1 MNSTTY
7 SFKANVQNEPSR
19 VSFLDVPLAS
29 NEGEAMRQSDDT
41 LNQGRDN
48 RIANLDL
55 DNIESIDTE
64 PEVITSPN
72 SISCA
77 PEKDAEIKVM
87 LRRNPEEI
95 VPEERYLS
103 LIASSPSTSITMLD
117 TPEPHEQNPI
127 NNALNNAQQV
137 ISNTR
142 RSLTD
147 LIIPSGEISETL
159 SIPRKT
165 NVRREN
171 DYVKIKPK
179 IEKLRFSTP
188 TYPAAG
194 VVRET
199 PL

>member
-1 MNSTTY
+1 M
-7 SFKANVQNEPSR
+7 QH
-19 VSFLDVPLAS
+19 
-29 NEGEAMRQSDDT
+29 SDDAP
-41 LNQGRDN
+41 NQGREN
-48 RIANLDL
+48 HIANLDL

-77 PEKDAEIKVM
+77 PENVTEVNVM
-87 LRRNPEEI
+87 LRRNPQEI

-103 LIASSPSTSITMLD
+103 LIASSPSTSVTMLD
-117 TPEPHEQNPI
+117 TPDPQDQNPM
-127 NNALNNAQQV
+127 NNAINTAQQV
-137 ISNTR
+137 LSNTR

-147 LIIPSGEISETL
+147 LIVPSAEISETL

-171 DYVKIKPK
+171 DYVKIRPK

>member
-1 MNSTTY
+1 MI
-7 SFKANVQNEPSR
+7 KANVQNEPSR
-19 VSFLDVPLAS
+19 VSFFDVPSAS
-29 NEGEAMRQSDDT
+29 NGGEAMQHSDDT
-41 LNQGRDN
+41 LNQGREN
-48 RIANLDL
+48 LIANLDL

-64 PEVITSPN
+64 PEVMTIPN

-77 PEKDAEIKVM
+77 PENDEETKVM

-103 LIASSPSTSITMLD
+103 LIASSPSTSVTMLD
-117 TPEPHEQNPI
+117 TPEPHDQNPI

-137 ISNTR
+137 LSNTR

-171 DYVKIKPK
+171 DYVKIRPK

>member
-1 MNSTTY
+1 M
-7 SFKANVQNEPSR
+7 QH
-19 VSFLDVPLAS
+19 
-29 NEGEAMRQSDDT
+29 SDDAP
-41 LNQGRDN
+41 NQGREN
-48 RIANLDL
+48 HIANLDL

-77 PEKDAEIKVM
+77 PENVTEVNVM
-87 LRRNPEEI
+87 LRRNPQEI

-103 LIASSPSTSITMLD
+103 LIASSPSTSVTMLD
-117 TPEPHEQNPI
+117 TPEPHDQSPM
-127 NNALNNAQQV
+127 NNAINTAQQV
-137 ISNTR
+137 LSNTR

-147 LIIPSGEISETL
+147 LIVPSAEISETL

-171 DYVKIKPK
+171 DYVKIRPK

>member
-1 MNSTTY
+1 M
-7 SFKANVQNEPSR
+7 QH
-19 VSFLDVPLAS
+19 
-29 NEGEAMRQSDDT
+29 SDDT
-41 LNQGRDN
+41 LNQGREN
-48 RIANLDL
+48 LIANLDL

-64 PEVITSPN
+64 PEVMTIPN

-77 PEKDAEIKVM
+77 PENDEETKVM

-103 LIASSPSTSITMLD
+103 LIASSPSTSVTMLD
-117 TPEPHEQNPI
+117 TPEPHDQNPI

-137 ISNTR
+137 LSNTR

-171 DYVKIKPK
+171 DYVKIRPK

>member
-1 MNSTTY
+1 M
-7 SFKANVQNEPSR
+7 FKATVQNEPSR
-19 VSFLDVPLAS
+19 VSFPDAPPAS
-29 NEGEAMRQSDDT
+29 NGGEGMQHSDDAP
-41 LNQGRDN
+41 NQGREN
-48 RIANLDL
+48 HIANLDL

-77 PEKDAEIKVM
+77 PDNVTEVNVM
-87 LRRNPEEI
+87 LRRNPQEI

-103 LIASSPSTSITMLD
+103 LIASSPSTSVTMLD
-117 TPEPHEQNPI
+117 TPEPHDQSPM
-127 NNALNNAQQV
+127 NNAINTAQQV
-137 ISNTR
+137 LSNTR

-147 LIIPSGEISETL
+147 LIVPSAEISETL

-171 DYVKIKPK
+171 DYVKIRPK

>member
-1 MNSTTY
+1 MIQ
-7 SFKANVQNEPSR
+7 ANVQNEPSR
-19 VSFLDVPLAS
+19 VSFFDVPPAS
-29 NEGEAMRQSDDT
+29 NRGEAMQQSDDT
-41 LNQGRDN
+41 LNQGREN
-48 RIANLDL
+48 LIANLDL

-72 SISCA
+72 SILCA
-77 PEKDAEIKVM
+77 QENDEEIKVR

-103 LIASSPSTSITMLD
+103 LIASSPSTSVTMLD
-117 TPEPHEQNPI
+117 TPEPHDKNPM
-127 NNALNNAQQV
+127 NSALNNAQQV
-137 ISNTR
+137 LSNTR

-147 LIIPSGEISETL
+147 LIIPSGEISENL

-171 DYVKIKPK
+171 DYVKIRPK

-188 TYPAAG
+188 TNPAAG